1 MDVTSNVADKINITA
16 ALINRKLRAESMKK
30 KTNKQTT
37 KHLPEGEHQDTYS
50 SIDPLLK
57 TLMFILKYF
66 KMRLYASR

>member
-1 MDVTSNVADKINITA
+1 MDVISNVADKINITA

-30 KTNKQTT
+30 KKTT

-50 SIDPLLK
+50 SIDSLLK

-66 KMRLYASR
+66 KMRFYASR